1 MGGGLLQIAAY
12 GAQDVYLTG
21 DPQITFFKVVY
32 RRHTNFSME
41 SIQQQFSG
49 KANFGKND
57 VSTTI
62 SRNGDLAS
70 SMYLEVNLPACPSG
84 ATWIDGVGHRLIKSV
99 RVNLGGDTIDEH
111 TGRWLEIWDQLT
123 HTSSMSAVYKE
134 MTGDVGG
141 TGGTSGNRIKMFIPL
156 QFWFNRNPGLA
167 LPLIALQYH
176 EVKIVFNFEKL
187 EKLVDFTGTAPA
199 APAVGGTWSQQ
210 WLSNPEDNTN
220 GPFTFSVTDGTT
232 PGGSN
237 AQDTMTDATTWFT
250 ELNTAGYSLDAKLYV
265 DYIYLDT
272 EERKRFSQMSHE
284 YLIDQLQIQG
294 KETITS
300 FSHRTRLNF
309 NHPVKELVWVLEPPE
324 NENNEG
330 YNDGTGGG
338 GDLGLQAFGQFSQAT
353 STTTSH
359 EWMKDAKL
367 QINGHDR
374 FSVRDSRYF
383 RRVQPYQHHT
393 GAPDKPVY
401 CYSFALRPE
410 EYQPSGTCNF
420 SRIDNA
426 YLEMN
431 LRHYL
436 GEIDYTVLKENAA
449 FAITPYY
456 SHMDVTN
463 STDFVHTNPGATNA
477 TFGSSKADAW
487 ATGTKIYLYLH
498 AVSYNVLKI
507 VSGRG
512 GLAYS
517 N

>member
-41 SIQQQFSG
+41 SIQQQFSS

-62 SRNGDLAS
+62 SRNGDLVS

-84 ATWIDGVGHRLIKSV
+84 WSWIDGVGHRLIKNV

-123 HTSSMSAVYKE
+123 HDESMQAVYKE
-134 MTGDVGG
+134 MVGDLGG
-141 TGGTSGNRIKMFIPL
+141 AGAGKRIKMFIPL

-176 EVKIVFNFEKL
+176 EVKIVFNFEELK
-187 EKLVDFTGTAPA
+187 KLVKAPA
-199 APAVGGTWSQQ
+199 AGAWDATWLNDPNDGYASTFTVGTVAS
-210 WLSNPEDNTN
+210 T
-220 GPFTFSVTDGTT
+220 V
-232 PGGSN
+232 
-237 AQDTMTDATTWFT
+237 ADATTWFG
-250 ELNTAGYSLDAKLYV
+250 ELNTATSSTLDAKLYV

-294 KETITS
+294 KDTITS
-300 FSHRTRLNF
+300 FNHRTRLNF
-309 NHPVKELVWVLEPPE
+309 NHPVKELVWVLEAPE
-324 NENNEG
+324 HTDQG
-330 YNDGTGGG
+330 YTGPSLTEW
-338 GDLGLQAFGQFSQAT
+338 GDFAQREDST
-353 STTTSH
+353 SIH
-359 EWMKDAKL
+359 EWLKDAKL

-374 FSVRDSRYF
+374 FTKRDSRYF

-393 GAPDKPVY
+393 GAPSVPVY

-426 YLEMN
+426 YLDIN
-431 LRHYL
+431 LKAWVKDV
-436 GEIDYTVLKENAA
+436 DYTVLGSAA
-449 FAITPYY
+449 PPGGQGDIIKAYYASGGGYNQNSGTVTLDATPW
-456 SHMDVTN
+456 D
-463 STDFVHTNPGATNA
+463 
-477 TFGSSKADAW
+477 SSQK
-487 ATGTKIYLYLH
+487 LYVYVH

>member
-41 SIQQQFSG
+41 SIQQQFSS

-62 SRNGDLAS
+62 SRNGDLVS

-84 ATWIDGVGHRLIKSV
+84 WSWIDGVGHRLIKSV

-123 HTSSMSAVYKE
+123 HDESMQAVYKE
-134 MTGDVGG
+134 MIGDLGG
-141 TGGTSGNRIKMFIPL
+141 AGAGKRIKMFIPL

-176 EVKIVFNFEKL
+176 EVKIVFNFEELKR
-187 EKLVDFTGTAPA
+187 LVIPATTSVGGEGTWDGDWLNDPNDAYTSSFTIKSSSAYGTASTNA
-199 APAVGGTWSQQ
+199 GQ
-210 WLSNPEDNTN
+210 WLT
-220 GPFTFSVTDGTT
+220 VL
-232 PGGSN
+232 N
-237 AQDTMTDATTWFT
+237 AATSS
-250 ELNTAGYSLDAKLYV
+250 SLDAKLYV

-294 KETITS
+294 KDTITS
-300 FSHRTRLNF
+300 FNHRTRLNF
-309 NHPVKELVWVLEPPE
+309 NHPVKELVWVFEAPE
-324 NENNEG
+324 NDAHK
-330 YNDGTGGG
+330 YDGPSLTEW
-338 GDLGLQAFGQFSQAT
+338 GDFAQREDAT
-353 STTTSH
+353 QIY
-359 EWMKDAKL
+359 EWLKDAKL

-374 FSVRDSRYF
+374 FTKRDARYF

-393 GAPDKPVY
+393 GAPAVPVY

-426 YLEMN
+426 YLDIN
-431 LRHYL
+431 LKAWVKD
-436 GEIDYTVLKENAA
+436 IDYST
-449 FAITPYY
+449 
-456 SHMDVTN
+456 MDVTLGSFDLTPAYY
-463 STDFVHTNPGATNA
+463 STGGAITAGAIERAVAPVTWDSSQKLHLFV
-477 TFGSSKADAW
+477 
-487 ATGTKIYLYLH
+487 H